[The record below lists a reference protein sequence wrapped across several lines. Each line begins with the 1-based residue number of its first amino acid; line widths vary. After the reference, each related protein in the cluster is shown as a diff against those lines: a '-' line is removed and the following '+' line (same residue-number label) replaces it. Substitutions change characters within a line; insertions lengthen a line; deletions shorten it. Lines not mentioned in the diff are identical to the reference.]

1 MTCAAACGKT
11 SWGIVGAA
19 GTHCTASEGRRASP
33 RRRKPR
39 PHRVGAAVERNRGRR
54 RARSSRGR
62 LGGRPGAA
70 CHLPLPRPRP
80 RGGPPRRRVSCIDS
94 AIAEI
99 VWLART
105 ITTWREEFLA
115 YFSAG
120 RLSNG
125 PTEAVNLRIKK
136 IRRVGQ
142 RF

>member
-1 MTCAAACGKT
+1 
-11 SWGIVGAA
+11 
-19 GTHCTASEGRRASP
+19 
-33 RRRKPR
+33 
-39 PHRVGAAVERNRGRR
+39 
-54 RARSSRGR
+54 
-62 LGGRPGAA
+62 
-70 CHLPLPRPRP
+70 
-80 RGGPPRRRVSCIDS
+80 VSCIDS

>member
-1 MTCAAACGKT
+1 VLRRGVENPAPTAWARLLSGIEAGDERGQVAGACVAAQELRAIYRCRDRAHAAA
-11 SWGIVGAA
+11 
-19 GTHCTASEGRRASP
+19 
-33 RRRKPR
+33 
-39 PHRVGAAVERNRGRR
+39 
-54 RARSSRGR
+54 R
-62 LGGRPGAA
+62 LDGWT
-70 CHLPLPRPRP
+70 
-80 RGGPPRRRVSCIDS
+80 VSCIDS